1 MMKTTEEMV
10 ARTRE
15 IAQTVQQL
23 GPMLVGALM
32 EKRNRKQ
39 RKDGSA
45 YVSAPYYTFQYR
57 DTLGKRRWQRIPR
70 SMKGRVRKLVETG
83 AQYRALERE
92 YAGLRTELGLME
104 AAKKNA

>member
-1 MMKTTEEMV
+1 M
-10 ARTRE
+10 ARTTDEILARVRE
-15 IAQTVQQL
+15 IEEAVRQL
-23 GPMLVGALM
+23 GPMLVGVLM

-57 DTLGKRRWQRIPR
+57 DTDGQRRWKRVPR
-70 SMKGRVRKLVETG
+70 GLKGRVRKLVETG

-92 YAGLRTELGLME
+92 YAGLRTELGLIE
-104 AAKKNA
+104 AAKKNT